1 MDRRAQLPARVW
13 LACMFAAIPAAAVV
27 GCTLA
32 VPSPPIPA
40 GEFPPGVEVTIA
52 PSQMR
57 LELSNGTTIA
67 VDLAVNGQIV
77 SRVPAGASA
86 DLGVDDVGPLPWD
99 TIVTTTAGRPL
110 LGLVVHAGDA
120 SIGVTGNG
128 GRSQSGVGVRVD
140 LSCGRI
146 DLWSGPPML
155 GPPPGPGSPGDCDP

>member
-1 MDRRAQLPARVW
+1 MDPQVRRAARVL
-13 LACMFAAIPAAAVV
+13 LASMLAAIPAAAVV
-27 GCTLA
+27 GCSLV
-32 VPSPPIPA
+32 VPPPPVPA
-40 GEFPPGVEVTIA
+40 GELPPGAEVTIA
-52 PSQMR
+52 PGQMR

-67 VDLAVNGQIV
+67 VDLAVNGRIV

-110 LGLVVHAGDA
+110 LDLVVHAGDA

-146 DLWSGPPML
+146 DLWSGPPLL
-155 GPPPGPGSPGDCDP
+155 GPTRDPGSPGDCDP